1 MCSLLLC
8 YKRQHCCY
16 YFSVSVSDSDALAA
30 TGSSMFSHHGN
41 VQIVAWVDKLAFK
54 PKGKEPDLK
63 ETKWRQRAAD
73 AIVLHCMHDLLVSLE
88 CTNSVLCLF
97 AMPPCA
103 DDSQDL

>member
-1 MCSLLLC
+1 M
-8 YKRQHCCY
+8 
-16 YFSVSVSDSDALAA
+16 SVSDSDALAA

-97 AMPPCA
+97 AMPHCA
-103 DDSQDL
+103 DDSQGS